1 MITRARLWLF
11 FGFAAGIAWQFYGC
25 AARASRIAPRQA
37 SSPLPPV
44 SLPKGN
50 TAAPKFMLSSPFH
63 RKLSPKATRFA
74 CAVVRGRGCPAHHV
88 EASPLFG
95 QVIQFYSCSSAI
107 RPKTKEFATLIHADL
122 QNNGVRCRF
131 SPHHTKIGDKIS
143 RCDSTVGAAT
153 SRVAAWAR
161 DWLLVKRFFEPAM
174 RGWQVIRQQR

>member
-1 MITRARLWLF
+1 VITRARLWLF
-11 FGFAAGIAWQFYGC
+11 FGFSAGIAWQFYGR
-25 AARASRIAPRQA
+25 AAPASRIAPRQA

-63 RKLSPKATRFA
+63 RKLSPKATPFA
-74 CAVVRGRGCPAHHV
+74 CAVVRGSGPPRRSKPTLRPSNPVLLMLISYSAKDEGICHAH
-88 EASPLFG
+88 P
-95 QVIQFYSCSSAI
+95 CRSS
-107 RPKTKEFATLIHADL
+107 EQWGTLRVLAAPYKDRR
-122 QNNGVRCRF
+122 QN
-131 SPHHTKIGDKIS
+131 S

-174 RGWQVIRQQR
+174 RDWQVIRQQR